1 MRSVVD
7 KVLSWYFSRDAL
19 PYWCIFIIDS
29 LIVFL
34 SGVFTFWLFNKTN
47 ALVHYRFEVIYTML
61 IYVVFSWVGFKMFST
76 YSGIVRF
83 SSFIDLMRVAYGG
96 LLSMVLA
103 LIYSIILEEYGIK
116 TISILS
122 QTDNRRVLTALLP
135 HRVGLLRKWH
145 TMA

>member
-76 YSGIVRF
+76 
-83 SSFIDLMRVAYGG
+83 
-96 LLSMVLA
+96 
-103 LIYSIILEEYGIK
+103 
-116 TISILS
+116 
-122 QTDNRRVLTALLP
+122 
-135 HRVGLLRKWH
+135 
-145 TMA
+145 